1 MTGAYPYGDGDL
13 SKTKQKVYSVNM
25 INIAYRND
33 WLYMSSHSLWT
44 EMALYLC
51 QCGPNRI

>member
-13 SKTKQKVYSVNM
+13 SKQKNSVNM
-25 INIAYRND
+25 IIIAYRND

-44 EMALYLC
+44 EMALHLC
-51 QCGPNRI
+51 QCEPNRI

>member
-13 SKTKQKVYSVNM
+13 SKTKQKIYSV
-25 INIAYRND
+25 AYRND

-44 EMALYLC
+44 EMALHLC